1 VSALRVLVWLVS
13 LEITLYIS
21 LAIRHITRDAR
32 VMRMDWWI
40 NVGIAVCSY
49 LLGMAFA
56 GSFLGRKW
64 MGTVDVF
71 LHKVFKKEVTTS
83 KYLVWKHFYCLD
95 DPPKPPSMKNP
106 RKLTEIL
113 LAKLL

>member
-1 VSALRVLVWLVS
+1 
-13 LEITLYIS
+13 
-21 LAIRHITRDAR
+21 
-32 VMRMDWWI
+32 MDWWI
-40 NVGIAVCSY
+40 NVLIAVVSY

-71 LHKVFKKEVTTS
+71 LHRVFKREVTTS
-83 KYLVWKHFYCLD
+83 KYLYWKHFCGLSN
-95 DPPKPPSMKNP
+95 PPRPRSLKYP
-106 RKLTEIL
+106 RKFTEML

>member
-1 VSALRVLVWLVS
+1 MEWWLSA
-13 LEITLYIS
+13 
-21 LAIRHITRDAR
+21 
-32 VMRMDWWI
+32 
-40 NVGIAVCSY
+40 GIAVVSY

-71 LHKVFKKEVTTS
+71 LHRVFKREVTTS

-95 DPPKPPSMKNP
+95 DPPKPKSLKYPS
-106 RKLTEIL
+106 KLTEMI
-113 LAKLL
+113 LAKLI